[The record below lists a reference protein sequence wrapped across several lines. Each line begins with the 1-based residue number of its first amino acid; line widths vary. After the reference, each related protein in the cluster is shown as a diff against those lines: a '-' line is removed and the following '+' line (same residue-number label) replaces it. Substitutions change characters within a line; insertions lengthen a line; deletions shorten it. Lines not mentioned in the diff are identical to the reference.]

1 MLELGMAK
9 IAKKKSPGGVAT
21 KRGGAR
27 ASKGEF
33 SRVKI
38 LSSAVK
44 PEGDVAKTI
53 RNAVRN
59 YYKRSRALEKL

>member
-1 MLELGMAK
+1 MAK
-9 IAKKKSPGGVAT
+9 LAKKKAAGRSAA
-21 KRGGAR
+21 KRGAH

-38 LSSAVK
+38 LTSAVK
-44 PEGDVAKTI
+44 PEGDVARTI

>member
-1 MLELGMAK
+1 MLRLLMAK
-9 IAKKKSPGGVAT
+9 TAKEKVPGRLAA
-21 KRGGAR
+21 KRGAH

-33 SRVKI
+33 SRVRI
-38 LSSAVK
+38 LASAVR
-44 PEGDVAKTI
+44 PEGDIARTI

>member
-1 MLELGMAK
+1 MAK
-9 IAKKKSPGGVAT
+9 IAKKKPPGRVAA
-21 KRGGAR
+21 KRGAR
-27 ASKGEF
+27 ASAGEF

-38 LSSAVK
+38 LTSAVR

>member
-1 MLELGMAK
+1 MAR
-9 IAKKKSPGGVAT
+9 IAKKKAPGRVAA
-21 KRGGAR
+21 KRGAR
-27 ASKGEF
+27 TSAGEF

-59 YYKRSRALEKL
+59 YCKRSTTLEKI